1 MRNSRLSVNPDRHAR
16 GGQGLDPA
24 FAFARRGL
32 VSDEPYVN
40 PALLRGNQCLDN
52 PRASSQPIGTDQDFA
67 LGVVDGTANAAQ
79 SSSGVKQTAM
89 AAPEATEEAGRMGAN
104 APSASDRATKN
115 TQKLYYIRL
124 NSLLRTHSLLILIP
138 ARLLNLL
145 TKTIE
150 NPAQSVA
157 FV

>member
-1 MRNSRLSVNPDRHAR
+1 
-16 GGQGLDPA
+16 
-24 FAFARRGL
+24 
-32 VSDEPYVN
+32 
-40 PALLRGNQCLDN
+40 
-52 PRASSQPIGTDQDFA
+52 
-67 LGVVDGTANAAQ
+67 
-79 SSSGVKQTAM
+79 
-89 AAPEATEEAGRMGAN
+89 MGAN